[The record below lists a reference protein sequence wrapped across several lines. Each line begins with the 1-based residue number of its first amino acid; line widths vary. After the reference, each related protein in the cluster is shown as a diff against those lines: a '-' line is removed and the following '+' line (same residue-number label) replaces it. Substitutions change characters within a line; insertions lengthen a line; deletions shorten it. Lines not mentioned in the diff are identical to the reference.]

1 MATVIGVRFKK
12 AGKVYYFDP
21 CEVWPRPGDSVVVET
36 TRGVEF
42 GEVVTGAREVADEQ
56 IVAPLKKVVRIATE
70 EDIRRAEYNEKRE
83 AEAFRVCQEK
93 VAKHKLEMKLVSVEY
108 TFDNSKI
115 IFYFTANGR
124 VDFRELVKD
133 LAGVFKMR
141 IELRQI
147 GVRDEAKMLG
157 GLGSCGR
164 PICCGAF
171 LGDFQPV
178 SIKMAKEQNLSL
190 NPTKISGLCGR
201 LMCCLKYEQDCYSQT
216 LKKLPKVGKDIVTP
230 DGVGVLAEINAI
242 RERVK
247 VRIKIDE
254 DFDVRE
260 YAIDEVRRPGPDD
273 SAAARE
279 APKPRQRRPEPE
291 PEAPAEEQG
300 KRKKYPHQKAPK
312 NLSTDQFLEKLKTD
326 AESGKKKE
334 KGDKPKRDR
343 PPRERRRGKG
353 APNAEAQAAPAPEAA
368 DAPGAM
374 QSAPQA
380 PASVSE
386 APDAAR
392 PAAPEQEGN

>member
-21 CEVWPRPGDSVVVET
+21 SDVWPRPGDNVVVET
-36 TRGVEF
+36 ARGVEF

-56 IVAPLKKVVRIATE
+56 IVAPLKKVVRVATE
-70 EDIRRAEYNEKRE
+70 EDVRRAEYNAKRE
-83 AEAFRVCQEK
+83 EEAFRICLEK

-133 LAGVFKMR
+133 LASVFKMR

-164 PICCGAF
+164 PICCGTF

-201 LMCCLKYEQDCYSQT
+201 LMCCLKYEQDYYSQT

-230 DGVGVLAEINAI
+230 DGVGVLSEINAI
-242 RERVK
+242 RECVK
-247 VRIKIDE
+247 VRIKAD
-254 DFDVRE
+254 DSFDVRE
-260 YAIDEVRRPGPDD
+260 YPISEVRKPGPDD
-273 SAAARE
+273 SAAVRE
-279 APKPRQRRPEPE
+279 APKPCPRRPEPE
-291 PEAPAEEQG
+291 PEAAEEEQP

-326 AESGKKKE
+326 AETGGRKKGDRPKKE
-334 KGDKPKRDR
+334 R
-343 PPRERRRGKG
+343 PPREKRRAKG
-353 APNAEAQAAPAPEAA
+353 EAAVDGANAPAEQAAPVKAQNAPVTAGGPE
-368 DAPGAM
+368 P
-374 QSAPQA
+374 SAP
-380 PASVSE
+380 S
-386 APDAAR
+386 
-392 PAAPEQEGN
+392 PEKAN